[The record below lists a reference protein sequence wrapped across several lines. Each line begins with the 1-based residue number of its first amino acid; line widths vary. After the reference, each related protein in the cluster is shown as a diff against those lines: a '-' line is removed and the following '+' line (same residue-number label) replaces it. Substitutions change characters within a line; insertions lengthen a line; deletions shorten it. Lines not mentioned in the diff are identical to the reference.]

1 MYRLSNGQE
10 CGLGI
15 TRASRRSRDV
25 LVFPDR
31 TRAYSITGLFYCS
44 LEIEMF
50 PPLILLPG
58 LE

>member
-1 MYRLSNGQE
+1 MYRLSNRQE
-10 CGLGI
+10 CGLGN

-31 TRAYSITGLFYCS
+31 TRAYPITGLCYCS

-50 PPLILLPG
+50 SPLIILPG